1 MPRASTTCLR
11 LLGTFTVEVNVGRP
25 IAVALRSKKAR
36 ALLAYLAMKPDWR
49 ASREELAT
57 LLWGDTPDAQA
68 RHSLRQCLLSL
79 RQDLHLAPDLF
90 DLGRDTVEL
99 RAPALGVDA
108 RELAALATAG
118 APRDLDRAVELWRGP
133 FLADLA
139 LDLEEFDAWRE
150 REQDRLA
157 AVAARVFEA
166 QCAAAEAAGDGER
179 ALAAVERLVALD
191 PTREDRQR
199 RALKTIARHRGRD
212 AALDRA
218 KQVTA
223 LLRTELAVAPDAA
236 TRALIEEIRKGE
248 IFPSPLHDA
257 FPSPRPNSGLP
268 EFGIKNAQVGQARP
282 ALGEGGEPSGRAEG
296 APDGKLR
303 EPGEGRSE
311 SQPKLI
317 ELLTPIRL
325 RPPGYGGQAL
335 SPLSAEASATADAGR
350 GSAGGLPIAIVRTP
364 PPVTRFK
371 LAIWRRRPIAAAVAI
386 LSLVSIV
393 ALGALQLATGTPIPW
408 GTARKVVAQP
418 ALASAIVLPF
428 SVDAARGAREAD
440 FARLLTHELTA
451 QLARYGELRL
461 ISDRTA
467 DLYRD
472 PDVDVA
478 KLGAELDVRYA
489 IVGRVL
495 ESEGGPRASVQLVDT
510 ATRATLWSDTVR
522 RETGEPAQLADEMA
536 RGLARMLDVNIV
548 YAEARQLRHDPNR
561 PAELRELLLRARVLE
576 MRSYLREN
584 VASAQRLYEEA
595 LQRAPHNTT
604 AMLGVARM
612 NIIASMNFIDPDTPP
627 DLKRAEVLLNE
638 VLRRN
643 PNWAMAHYTLGLLQK
658 HRRQLA
664 ASLQSFQRATEL
676 SPTFLGAEGQVG
688 VLLTRMGQPEKGL
701 EVIRAALR
709 VATPNDPGNGFLY
722 LFAAEAELELGHQQA
737 ALDWALRAGS
747 FMPGS
752 ALAQAWI
759 ASIYAD
765 MGDQRNAARYVA
777 ASKTIS
783 PAYAQRLADRKMVPR
798 AQQKG
803 SPRTRLLEG
812 LRVAFA
818 GPLG

>member
-1 MPRASTTCLR
+1 MPRVSTTCLR
-11 LLGTFTVEVNVGRP
+11 LLGAFAVEVNVGRP
-25 IAVALRSKKAR
+25 IVVALRSKKAR

-57 LLWGDTPDAQA
+57 LFWGDTPDAQA
-68 RHSLRQCLLSL
+68 RHSLRQCLMSL

-99 RAPALGVDA
+99 RAQALGVDA
-108 RELAALATAG
+108 RELAALAAAG
-118 APRDLDRAVELWRGP
+118 GASDLDRAAELWRGP

-139 LDLEEFDAWRE
+139 LDLEDFDAWRE

-157 AVAARVFEA
+157 AVAARAFEA
-166 QCAAAEAAGDGER
+166 QCADAAGDGER
-179 ALAAVERLVALD
+179 ALAAAERLVGLD

-199 RALKTIARHRGRD
+199 TALKMIARHRGRD

-218 KQVTA
+218 RQLTA

-236 TRALIEEIRKGE
+236 TRALIEEIRKGDVL
-248 IFPSPLHDA
+248 PSPQ
-257 FPSPRPNSGLP
+257 R
-268 EFGIKNAQVGQARP
+268 
-282 ALGEGGEPSGRAEG
+282 GEGGERS
-296 APDGKLR
+296 
-303 EPGEGRSE
+303 EPGEGISE

-317 ELLTPIRL
+317 EPLTP
-325 RPPGYGGQAL
+325 AL
-335 SPLSAEASATADAGR
+335 SPAGR
-350 GSAGGLPIAIVRTP
+350 GSAGTALVAAKPPAPPALPA
-364 PPVTRFK
+364 K
-371 LAIWRRRPIAAAVAI
+371 LPIWRRRPIATALASLSVLAI
-386 LSLVSIV
+386 T
-393 ALGALQLATGTPIPW
+393 AGATFVLATGTPLPW
-408 GTARKVVAQP
+408 RAPSRAAAAQP
-418 ALASAIVLPF
+418 GLASAIVLPF
-428 SVDAARGAREAD
+428 SVDGEARNPA
-440 FARLLTHELTA
+440 FARLLAHDLSA
-451 QLARYGELRL
+451 HLARYGELRM

-472 PDVDVA
+472 RDVDLA
-478 KLGAELDVRYA
+478 KLGAELHVRYA
-489 IVGRVL
+489 IVGRIQQDDGEL
-495 ESEGGPRASVQLVDT
+495 RANVQLVDT
-510 ATRATLWSDTVR
+510 ATQATLWSDTVR
-522 RETGEPAQLADEMA
+522 RESGAPALLADEMA
-536 RGLARMLDVNIV
+536 RGIARMLDLNIV
-548 YAEARQLRHDPNR
+548 YAEARQLRRGPNR
-561 PAELRELLLRARVLE
+561 PPELRELLLRARVLE
-576 MRSYLREN
+576 IRSYLREN
-584 VASAQRLYEEA
+584 VASAQRLYEEV
-595 LQRAPHNTT
+595 LQRSPHNAV

-612 NIIASMNFIDPDTPP
+612 NIIAAMNFLDPDTPP
-627 DLKRAEVLLNE
+627 DLKRAENLLDE

-676 SPTFLGAEGQVG
+676 SPTFLGAQGQVG

-701 EVIRAALR
+701 ETIRAALR

-765 MGDQRNAARYVA
+765 MGDRPNAAKYVA

-783 PAYAQRLADRKMVPR
+783 PAFAQRLADRKATPSAQVR
-798 AQQKG
+798 A
-803 SPRTRLLEG
+803 RTRLLEG

>member
-1 MPRASTTCLR
+1 MARASTTCLR

-25 IAVALRSKKAR
+25 IPVVLRSKKAR
-36 ALLAYLAMKPDWR
+36 ALIAYLAMKPDWR

-68 RHSLRQCLLSL
+68 RHSLRQCLMSL
-79 RQDLHLAPDLF
+79 RQDLHLAPDLLE
-90 DLGRDTVEL
+90 LGRDTVEL
-99 RAPALGVDA
+99 RAQALGVDA
-108 RELAALATAG
+108 RELAALAGAG
-118 APRDLDRAVELWRGP
+118 GSSDLDRAAELWRGP

-150 REQDRLA
+150 REQERLA

-166 QCAAAEAAGDGER
+166 QCAAADAAGDGER
-179 ALAAVERLVALD
+179 ALAAAERLVALD

-199 RALKTIARHRGRD
+199 VALKMIARHRGRD
-212 AALDRA
+212 AALDQAR
-218 KQVTA
+218 QLTA

-248 IFPSPLHDA
+248 IEVVTSPRSDPL
-257 FPSPRPNSGLP
+257 PSPR
-268 EFGIKNAQVGQARP
+268 R
-282 ALGEGGEPSGRAEG
+282 GEGGEPSGRAEG

-311 SQPKLI
+311 SQPKVI
-317 ELLTPIRL
+317 EPLTP
-325 RPPGYGGQAL
+325 AL
-335 SPLSAEASATADAGR
+335 SPPGR
-350 GSAGGLPIAIVRTP
+350 GSAGVVPVAISSALPAVAHS
-364 PPVTRFK
+364 K
-371 LAIWRRRPIAAAVAI
+371 LSFWRRRPIAAAFAALAALSIGAVAD
-386 LSLVSIV
+386 
-393 ALGALQLATGTPIPW
+393 APIRSGPPRP
-408 GTARKVVAQP
+408 AAAQP
-418 ALASAIVLPF
+418 WLASAIVLPF
-428 SVDAARGAREAD
+428 SVDAPRGTTDAG
-440 FARLLTHELTA
+440 FARLLTHDLTA

-467 DLYRD
+467 DLYRER
-472 PDVDVA
+472 DVDVA

-489 IVGRVL
+489 IVGRVQPA
-495 ESEGGPRASVQLVDT
+495 EGGLRVSVQLVDT
-510 ATRATLWSDTVR
+510 ATRATLWSETVR

-536 RGLARMLDVNIV
+536 RGLARMLDINIV
-548 YAEARQLRHDPNR
+548 YAEARQLRRDPNR
-561 PAELRELLLRARVLE
+561 PAEVRELLLRARVLE
-576 MRSYLREN
+576 IRSYLREN
-584 VASAQRLYEEA
+584 VASAQRLYEEV
-595 LQRAPHNTT
+595 LQRSPHNAT
-604 AMLGVARM
+604 AMLGVART
-612 NIIASMNFIDPDTPP
+612 NVVAAMNFLDPDIPP
-627 DLKRAEVLLNE
+627 DLKRAESLLNE

-658 HRRQLA
+658 HRRQQA
-664 ASLQSFQRATEL
+664 ASLQSFRRATEL
-676 SPTFLGAEGQVG
+676 SPTFLGAQGQVG

-701 EVIRAALR
+701 ETIRAALR

-765 MGDQRNAARYVA
+765 MGDQPNAAKYVA

-783 PAYAQRLADRKMVPR
+783 PTYAQRIADRKAPAGVPPR
-798 AQQKG
+798 PW
-803 SPRTRLLEG
+803 PRTRLLEG
-812 LRVAFA
+812 LRVAFT